1 MAVNILDFAMVI
13 ESVHRRSLWKI
24 FRANGIPSHLVEI
37 IKSFYDNFTCSVG
50 DGDFLFKV
58 DTGVRNGCVMSTLLF
73 NLVVTRSCGAP
84 LRISLEASDGQLSPT
99 WKTWIE
105 SWPQH

>member
-24 FRANGIPSHLVEI
+24 FRANGIPSP
-37 IKSFYDNFTCSVG
+37 DNFTCCVG
-50 DGDFLFKV
+50 DGDFLFEV

-73 NLVVTRSCGAP
+73 NLVVNWIVWCTTEDQFRSIRWTA
-84 LRISLEASDGQLSPT
+84 PT
-99 WKTWIE
+99 WKTWTE

>member
-1 MAVNILDFAMVI
+1 MTVNILDSAMVI

-50 DGDFLFKV
+50 DGDFLFEV
-58 DTGVRNGCVMSTLLF
+58 DTGVRNGCVTRFWYLSLAFFPFPIFLSVYFFYYPLL
-73 NLVVTRSCGAP
+73 VRS
-84 LRISLEASDGQLSPT
+84 
-99 WKTWIE
+99 
-105 SWPQH
+105 

>member
-1 MAVNILDFAMVI
+1 MVVNILDFAMVI

-50 DGDFLFKV
+50 DGDFLFEA

-73 NLVVTRSCGAP
+73 NLVVNWIMRRTTGDQFRSVRWTA
-84 LRISLEASDGQLSPT
+84 LLSYM
-99 WKTWIE
+99 E
-105 SWPQH
+105 DLD